1 MKYKLNNIF
10 IFFLISVIIQCEK
23 DDICLVETQGTPRV
37 ILRLFDKENQQ
48 VYKSASNITI
58 IGLNKDNPLKVLNS
72 DSIAIPLRTNYNF
85 TRYIFSKNIGDS
97 IYKDTIQFNHTRV
110 DKYMNRSCGF
120 KSEFLIDSNL
130 IEMISGDLNWIYN
143 FKILNKKVSN
153 ETKAH
158 VAIYH

>member
-1 MKYKLNNIF
+1 
-10 IFFLISVIIQCEK
+10 
-23 DDICLVETQGTPRV
+23 
-37 ILRLFDKENQQ
+37 
-48 VYKSASNITI
+48 
-58 IGLNKDNPLKVLNS
+58 
-72 DSIAIPLRTNYNF
+72 
-85 TRYIFSKNIGDS
+85 
-97 IYKDTIQFNHTRV
+97 
-110 DKYMNRSCGF
+110 MNRSCGF